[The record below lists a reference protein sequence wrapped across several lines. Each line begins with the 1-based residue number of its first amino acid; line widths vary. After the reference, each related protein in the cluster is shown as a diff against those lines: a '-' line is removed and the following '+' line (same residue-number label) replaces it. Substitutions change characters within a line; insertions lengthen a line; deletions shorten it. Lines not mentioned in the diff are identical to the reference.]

1 MFASAASKN
10 IEETVCFNVNCQGQ
24 EQKLLPEQVTAAFIT
39 KISQVVE
46 LNKLNN
52 KFMVFS
58 IPNYLT
64 QQEKQALL
72 DAIEISKLSAKAN
85 YGVQLINE
93 STAVGLDYGF
103 YKKS

>member
-1 MFASAASKN
+1 M
-10 IEETVCFNVNCQGQ
+10 NCQGQ

-58 IPNYLT
+58 IPNYFT

-72 DAIEISKLSAKAN
+72 NAIEISKLSAKAN

>member
-1 MFASAASKN
+1 M
-10 IEETVCFNVNCQGQ
+10 NCQGQ

-64 QQEKQALL
+64 QQEKQALFN
-72 DAIEISKLSAKAN
+72 AIEISKLSAKAN
-85 YGVQLINE
+85 YGVQVINE